1 MIALGLVEA
10 KTVKFFGAQATG
22 CSPISDAVKCSKD
35 EIDPQK
41 PKTIARSLAI
51 GNPADGLY
59 AGACIS
65 HERRLGCGRIRSP
78 ISSLAWNCSPPP
90 KAFSAKRPRASPWR
104 PRESLDRARPAF
116 SADEETVLCITGNGL
131 KTTDAFADRFP
142 LEEAIEPK
150 LVAFEKFMGES
161 VAVAATA

>member
-1 MIALGLVEA
+1 
-10 KTVKFFGAQATG
+10 
-22 CSPISDAVKCSKD
+22 VKCNKD

-59 AGACIS
+59 AARAIAASGGWAADVSDPDIVTGI
-65 HERRLGCGRIRSP
+65 EL
-78 ISSLAWNCSPPP
+78 LA
-90 KAFSAKRPRASPWR
+90 ATEGIFTETAGGVTVASA
-104 PRESLDRARPAF
+104 ESLIAQGKIHP
-116 SADEETVLCITGNGL
+116 DEETVLCITGNGL
-131 KTTDAFADRFP
+131 KTTDVLADRFT
-142 LEEAIEPK
+142 LEEPIEPK